1 MRISEA
7 LQLFSGA
14 NVSHP
19 TVPPMKL
26 QRVLLTIMSAARRKS
41 ERQEKEIKEING
53 EENGLIITGM
63 EHFQSVCKKKLV
75 QWYNTAFANGAGR
88 VTQEIDLSQVFVVW
102 SVKVLQ
108 NYKALLSTTVSGDGI
123 YVEYTY
129 NGDKQELY
137 EDVYGKLTNT
147 KITEE

>member
-1 MRISEA
+1 MKISEA
-7 LQLFSGA
+7 LQMFSGA
-14 NVSHP
+14 KVSHP

-26 QRVLLTIMSAARRKS
+26 QGILLTILSAARREG
-41 ERQEKEIKEING
+41 ERQERELKEIN
-53 EENGLIITGM
+53 EEETGLIITGM

-75 QWYNTAFANGAGR
+75 EWYNAAYANGAGR
-88 VTQEIDLSQVFVVW
+88 VTQQIDMSNVFVVW

-137 EDVYGKLTNT
+137 EDVYFKATNT

>member
-7 LQLFSGA
+7 LELFSGA

-19 TVPPMKL
+19 MVPLLKL
-26 QRVLLTIMSAARRKS
+26 QRALMVILSAAQRES
-41 ERQEKEIKEING
+41 ARQEQEIKEING
-53 EENGLIITGM
+53 EENCLIITGM

-75 QWYNTAFANGAGR
+75 EWYNAAFANGAGR
-88 VTQEIDLSQVFVVW
+88 VNQEIDLSQVFVVW

-137 EDVYGKLTNT
+137 EDVYFKATNT